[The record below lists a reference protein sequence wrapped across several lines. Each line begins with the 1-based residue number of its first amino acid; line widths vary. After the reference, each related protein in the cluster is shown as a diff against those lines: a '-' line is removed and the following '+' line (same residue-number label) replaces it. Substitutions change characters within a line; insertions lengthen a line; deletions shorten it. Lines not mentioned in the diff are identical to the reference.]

1 MTRFFYCCLWC
12 LSVQAQTT
20 LPLFNR
26 TFCSDTVST
35 ITPAVQVLSDGYLLF
50 GNYTDDYANEHIYM
64 RKLDLNGYPQWLR
77 VIDDEWDE
85 NQNIDAELGIIAYGR
100 QVITTTDNHIV
111 LAYSKDTLSLTGT
124 TRNVYL
130 TKLDMNGERIWQH
143 NYGISNRDEICR
155 HVIQT
160 LDGGFMLVGT
170 QGALNN
176 EPGASFYVIKTDA
189 SGIMEWDTTYVGNW
203 GQALTVQQTPW
214 DNGYIIGGFALTDTT
229 NYDMWVIK
237 IGAAGELEW
246 QRNFDG
252 YQWADC
258 GARISILTTL
268 EEYQN
273 NLPIRYLLFGCKNV
287 SFTEDSDAYIAV
299 LDELGYVIWSRED
312 YDTLLQ
318 GFLSF
323 EVSPIIKQ
331 DKSFVAIVAT
341 SSPRPDNRLV
351 HFSAIGDI
359 LSTQLITIDT
369 LPTAPHYDL
378 YLKDI
383 KPTPDGGYVF
393 AGYQFAPSPV
403 KSWIVKT
410 DSLGNTVP
418 VEDCE
423 SVDTAIDTVLPNALL
438 PAFVIHPNPATVDFR
453 VEWRVGDIPESVL
466 LYVYDLNGK
475 IVAQSHH
482 SATVSVCHLPRGIY
496 YIKIDGF
503 NQVQKLAIF

>member
-12 LSVQAQTT
+12 LGVQAQTT

-50 GNYTDDYANEHIYM
+50 GNHTDYYNNEHIYM
-64 RKLDLNGYPQWLR
+64 RKLDFNGYPQWLR

-85 NQNIDAELGIIAYGR
+85 NQNIDAELGIIERGT
-100 QVITTTDNHIV
+100 QVTTTTDNHIV
-111 LAYSKDTLSLTGT
+111 ISYPKSNAATNWKNDVFLLKLTLTGDT
-124 TRNVYL
+124 VWSKHY
-130 TKLDMNGERIWQH
+130 GELGRA
-143 NYGISNRDEICR
+143 EICR

-189 SGIMEWDTTYVGNW
+189 SGVMEWDTTYVSNW
-203 GQALTVQQTPW
+203 GQAFTVQQTPW
-214 DNGYIIGGFALTDTT
+214 DNGYIIGGFARTDTT
-229 NYDMWVIK
+229 LYDMWIIK

-252 YQWADC
+252 
-258 GARISILTTL
+258 GATNDTGASVFSLTTM
-268 EEYQN
+268 EEYAT
-273 NLPIRYLLFGCKNV
+273 NLPIKYLVLGATGGETPYDKHIYVC
-287 SFTEDSDAYIAV
+287 V
-299 LDELGYVIWSRED
+299 LDEMGNSIWERNNYED
-312 YDTLLQ
+312 ILN
-318 GFLSF
+318 FLSF
-323 EVSPIIKQ
+323 DINPIVFI
-331 DKSFVAIVAT
+331 DDSFLALAIT
-341 SSPRPDNRLV
+341 MSPRPDNRLV
-351 HFSAIGDI
+351 HFSATGDI

-369 LPTAPHYDL
+369 LPGAPHYDL

-403 KSWIVKT
+403 KSWVVKT

-423 SVDTAIDTVLPNALL
+423 SVDTTIDTVLPSTPP
-438 PAFVIHPNPATVDFR
+438 PAFVVHPNPATVDFR
-453 VEWRVGDIPESVL
+453 VDWRVGDIPASAL
-466 LYVYDLNGK
+466 LYVYDLNGR
-475 IVAQSHH
+475 IVAQSPH
-482 SATVSVCHLPRGIY
+482 SATVSVRHLPRGIY